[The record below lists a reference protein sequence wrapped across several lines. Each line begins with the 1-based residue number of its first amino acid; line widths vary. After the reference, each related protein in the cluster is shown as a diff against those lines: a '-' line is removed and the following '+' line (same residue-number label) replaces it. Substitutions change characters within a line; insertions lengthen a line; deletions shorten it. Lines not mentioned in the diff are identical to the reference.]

1 MADPSSPNL
10 TYNNPA
16 FSKYHERHGSTRRNF
31 NSSFSAPKIDSPR
44 TLCPRDGDA
53 FSYDRS
59 HLADWHVT
67 HDLWERLPSNIQATL
82 AAVQQAGAAVLTGF
96 ARVDAHTSAQG
107 NDLACTKFEDDE
119 LIAKLDA
126 LPPPKMRTNSNASSV
141 VLSDVNSP
149 VFTTTSMSEAGTPS
163 MASTLSTNPVS
174 PICLGPSD
182 SPPAEKCDRSR
193 DGSFITPIEPQDQ
206 GYVLEISSLR
216 TEALPRL
223 KHSGHKLDSEWRD
236 AKRTNDIAHHLSAID
251 IATFEKWWA
260 EKKLKIDTLYNRG
273 QHLSAGLNLSPKGLG
288 WVAP

>member
-16 FSKYHERHGSTRRNF
+16 FSQNHERRGSIRRSF
-31 NSSFSAPKIDSPR
+31 TSSFCTPKIDTPR

-67 HDLWERLPSNIQATL
+67 QDLWEHLPSNIQTTL
-82 AAVQQAGAAVLTGF
+82 AAVQQAGAAVLTGYS
-96 ARVDAHTSAQG
+96 RIDAHKSAQG
-107 NDLACTKFEDDE
+107 NGNAYTKFEDDE

-126 LPPPKMRTNSNASSV
+126 LPPPKIRTISNASSV

-149 VFTTTSMSEAGTPS
+149 VFTTTSVSEAGTPS
-163 MASTLSTNPVS
+163 IASSQSTNPVS

-182 SPPAEKCDRSR
+182 SLPAEKGNRSR
-193 DGSFITPIEPQDQ
+193 NGSFIIPIEPQDQ

-223 KHSGHKLDSEWRD
+223 KHSGHKLDLEWRE
-236 AKRTNDIAHHLSAID
+236 AKRTSDTTHHLSAIN

-260 EKKLKIDTLYNRG
+260 EKKLKIDSLYERG
-273 QHLSAGLNLSPKGLG
+273 QHLSTGLNLSPNGLG
-288 WVAP
+288 WAAP

>member
-16 FSKYHERHGSTRRNF
+16 FSKNHERRGSSRR
-31 NSSFSAPKIDSPR
+31 SFTYSFGAPNIDTPR

-59 HLADWHVT
+59 HLADWHVPQ
-67 HDLWERLPSNIQATL
+67 DIWERLPSNIQTTL
-82 AAVQQAGAAVLTGF
+82 AAVQQAGAAVLT
-96 ARVDAHTSAQG
+96 AYSRIDAHKSAQG
-107 NDLACTKFEDDE
+107 NGHAYTKFEDDE
-119 LIAKLDA
+119 LIAKLGA
-126 LPPPKMRTNSNASSV
+126 LPPPKMRTISDASSV
-141 VLSDVNSP
+141 VPSDVNSP
-149 VFTTTSMSEAGTPS
+149 VFTTTSMSDVGTPS
-163 MASTLSTNPVS
+163 MASSQGTNPVS

-182 SPPAEKCDRSR
+182 PLPAEKGNRSR

-223 KHSGHKLDSEWRD
+223 KHSGHKLDSDWRE
-236 AKRTNDIAHHLSAID
+236 AKRTKDTLHHLSAID

-260 EKKLKIDTLYNRG
+260 EKKLNIDSLYERG
-273 QHLSAGLNLSPKGLG
+273 QHLSTGLNLSPNGLG
-288 WVAP
+288 WAAP